1 MSKVDY
7 NIRAG
12 SSTTSVKIK
21 SFWKKVLM
29 YSVCTLLTI
38 ISIFPFWVLIVNSTR
53 ESYDI
58 QGAFSIIPSN
68 YLMIN
73 LKSFFT
79 KSNID
84 VFQSFFN
91 SLFIS
96 STATILTVYFSSLT
110 AYGLVVYN
118 FKLRKAAFTFIM
130 VVLMIPP
137 QVSIIGFI
145 TFMMRIGL
153 MDSFIPLIIP
163 AIAAPATVF
172 FMRQFLLT
180 SLPLEI
186 VEAGRIDGTSE
197 FGIFNRIALPIMK
210 PAIATQAIFCFIGNW
225 NNLFLPS
232 MILNSESKRTMPMLV
247 SILSS
252 ERYRT
257 DFGMVYL
264 GLLITIL
271 PMIVIYLFLSQ
282 YIVRGVALG
291 GVKE

>member
-1 MSKVDY
+1 MSRVDY

-12 SSTTSVKIK
+12 SGTTSVKVK
-21 SFWKKVLM
+21 TFWKKVLM
-29 YSVCTLLTI
+29 YSVCTLLAI
-38 ISIFPFWVLIVNSTR
+38 VSIFPFWVLFVNATR

-58 QGAFSIIPSN
+58 QGAFSLIPST
-68 YLMIN
+68 YLKVNID
-73 LKSFFT
+73 SFFT
-79 KSNID
+79 KSSIN
-84 VFQSFFN
+84 VMQSFFN

-96 STATILTVYFSSLT
+96 TTATALTVYFSSLT

-118 FKLRKAAFTFIM
+118 FKLKRAAFTFIM

-145 TFMMRIGL
+145 SFMMNLGL

-172 FMRQFLLT
+172 FMRQFLQS

-186 VEAGRIDGTSE
+186 VEAGRIDGTTE

-271 PMIVIYLFLSQ
+271 PMIVVYLFLSQ

>member
-1 MSKVDY
+1 MSKVNY
-7 NIRAG
+7 NLRAG
-12 SSTTSVKIK
+12 SNTASMKAK

-38 ISIFPFWVLIVNSTR
+38 VSIFPFWVLFVNATR

-58 QGAFSIIPSN
+58 QGAFSLIPST
-68 YLMIN
+68 YLKVNI
-73 LKSFFT
+73 KSFFT

-84 VFQSFFN
+84 VMQSFFN

-96 STATILTVYFSSLT
+96 TTATALTVYFSSLT

-118 FKLRKAAFTFIM
+118 FKLKRAAFTFIM

-145 TFMMRIGL
+145 AFMMNLGL
-153 MDSFIPLIIP
+153 MDSFVPLIIP

-172 FMRQFLLT
+172 FMRQFLQS

-186 VEAGRIDGTSE
+186 VEAGRIDGTTE

-271 PMIVIYLFLSQ
+271 PMIVVYLFLSQ